1 MIQNSLDNDDMNIYV
16 ILHIIRVIVIII
28 FVVVTVKVYL
38 IYKTNITKNISSF
51 FVKNFGG
58 GGQNSPVLKKNDW
71 KILLLLL
78 LHSVL
83 NAYKVEISCG
93 G

>member
-1 MIQNSLDNDDMNIYV
+1 MQFKYIGYIKQ
-16 ILHIIRVIVIII
+16 ILQKI
-28 FVVVTVKVYL
+28 FHT
-38 IYKTNITKNISSF
+38 F
-51 FVKNFGG
+51 FVKNF

-83 NAYKVEISCG
+83 NAYNVEISCG